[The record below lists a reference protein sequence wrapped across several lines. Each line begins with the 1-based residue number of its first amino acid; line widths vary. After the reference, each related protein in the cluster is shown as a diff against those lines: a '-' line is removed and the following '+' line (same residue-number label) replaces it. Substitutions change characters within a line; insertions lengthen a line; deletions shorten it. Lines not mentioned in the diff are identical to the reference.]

1 MNEGVRGPFLNL
13 IAGLMSC
20 IPWSEKQID
29 TNLTVGK
36 NQKWSRYFYRLQKTT
51 TSSERAVARKQIPEL
66 VLSDNML

>member
-1 MNEGVRGPFLNL
+1 
-13 IAGLMSC
+13 MSC